1 MNSLADFV
9 MVSAMLFGIGIY
21 GLITKRNALRLLF
34 AVEIMINAA
43 NLNFVAFEQYQP
55 AASGAQAALGQTFV
69 LFSIALAAAEAAVI
83 LAIVV
88 VAFRLHHDVDVS
100 ELKTMGDNDASR
112 EPSPGQDGAAHKE

>member
-9 MVSAMLFGIGIY
+9 FVSAVLFGIGVY
-21 GLITKRNALRLLF
+21 GLVAKRSAIRLLF

-43 NLNFVAFEQYQP
+43 NLNFVAFSQFLWKD
-55 AASGAQAALGQTFV
+55 AVGQTIV

-88 VAFRLHHDVDVS
+88 VAYRLHKDVDVS
-100 ELKTMGDNDASR
+100 KLRDLEG
-112 EPSPGQDGAAHKE
+112 

>member
-9 MVSAMLFGIGIY
+9 IVSAMLFGIGVY
-21 GLITKRNALRLLF
+21 GLVTKRNALRLLF

-43 NLNFVAFEQYQP
+43 NLNFVAFGQYLP
-55 AASGAQAALGQTFV
+55 FATPAQASTPNPLGQTFV

-88 VAFRLHHDVDVS
+88 VAYRLHQDVDVS
-100 ELKTMGDNDASR
+100 ELSSLEG
-112 EPSPGQDGAAHKE
+112 

>member
-9 MVSAMLFGIGIY
+9 FVSAVLFGIGVY
-21 GLITKRNALRLLF
+21 GLIVKRSAIRLLF

-43 NLNFVAFEQYQP
+43 NLNFVAFSQYLWKD
-55 AASGAQAALGQTFV
+55 AIGQTVV

-88 VAFRLHHDVDVS
+88 VAYRLHKDIDVS
-100 ELKTMGDNDASR
+100 KLNELEG
-112 EPSPGQDGAAHKE
+112 

>member
-9 MVSAMLFGIGIY
+9 LVSAMLFGIGIY
-21 GLITKRNALRLLF
+21 GLVTKRNALRLLF

-43 NLNFVAFEQYQP
+43 NLNFVAFGQYLP
-55 AASGAQAALGQTFV
+55 SLSGASAATANATGQTFV

-88 VAFRLHHDVDVS
+88 VAYRLHQDVDVS
-100 ELKTMGDNDASR
+100 ELKSMEG
-112 EPSPGQDGAAHKE
+112 

>member
-9 MVSAMLFGIGIY
+9 IVSAMLFGIGIY
-21 GLITKRNALRLLF
+21 GLVTKRNALRLLF

-43 NLNFVAFEQYQP
+43 NLNFVAFGQYLP
-55 AASGAQAALGQTFV
+55 FAAGAASGSNALGQTFV

-88 VAFRLHHDVDVS
+88 VAYRLHHDVDVS
-100 ELKTMGDNDASR
+100 ELKSLEG
-112 EPSPGQDGAAHKE
+112 